1 MRNVAIQFWLHTD
14 PMEPPHS
21 HSCLMTSQLCHS
33 ASEHIHLCLYCI
45 HLFLKRAV
53 LVPEGSSWWITDSS
67 PRIDSTTHGIPPSQL
82 SGIRRWLFTF
92 RTNSG
97 VWFFYFY
104 FFLCFTQGNLRHHTR
119 VLMEETWLT
128 ARPLAWSINK
138 RLKLYT
144 ISCLLFLLFGWANLT
159 LLGSFKRAAPEDLEL
174 SILCK
179 LGQSSFCLDS
189 DIIRHPAMSFFK

>member
-1 MRNVAIQFWLHTD
+1 MKPQRTGASSWFMRNVAIQFWLHTD

-33 ASEHIHLCLYCI
+33 ASEPTHLRLYCI

-82 SGIRRWLFTF
+82 SGIRRWLLTF

-97 VWFFYFY
+97 VWLVFLFVFFFYVSHKVIWDT
-104 FFLCFTQGNLRHHTR
+104 TQGFWWRRRGL
-119 VLMEETWLT
+119 
-128 ARPLAWSINK
+128 
-138 RLKLYT
+138 
-144 ISCLLFLLFGWANLT
+144 
-159 LLGSFKRAAPEDLEL
+159 
-174 SILCK
+174 
-179 LGQSSFCLDS
+179 QLDRWRGAS
-189 DIIRHPAMSFFK
+189 TKD